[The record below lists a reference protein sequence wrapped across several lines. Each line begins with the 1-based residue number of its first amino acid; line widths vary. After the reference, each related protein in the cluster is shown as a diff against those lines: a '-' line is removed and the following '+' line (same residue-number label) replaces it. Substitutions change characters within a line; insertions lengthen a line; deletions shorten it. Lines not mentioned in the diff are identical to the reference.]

1 MESAQEILQT
11 LRLSTEASPGADRD
25 TSSEDPLLKA
35 LGHDPVGLDL
45 LSARTG
51 WPASTLAAR
60 LLELELQG
68 LVARLPGG
76 LYQRQQGC

>member
-1 MESAQEILQT
+1 EG
-11 LRLSTEASPGADRD
+11 EASRATASGMARD
-25 TSSEDPLLKA
+25 AEDALLKA
-35 LGHDPVGLDL
+35 LGHDPVGLDAL
-45 LSARTG
+45 GGRTG
-51 WPASTLAAR
+51 WPAATLAAR